1 MFFIDFSGCQLLR
14 RGEFQFKIRALGL
27 DNILGCVFK
36 PFFTRVLIALIVM
49 DTNFINLI

>member
-1 MFFIDFSGCQLLR
+1 MFFIGFSGCQLLR

-27 DNILGCVFK
+27 DNILGCAFK
-36 PFFTRVLIALIVM
+36 PLFTWVLIALIVM